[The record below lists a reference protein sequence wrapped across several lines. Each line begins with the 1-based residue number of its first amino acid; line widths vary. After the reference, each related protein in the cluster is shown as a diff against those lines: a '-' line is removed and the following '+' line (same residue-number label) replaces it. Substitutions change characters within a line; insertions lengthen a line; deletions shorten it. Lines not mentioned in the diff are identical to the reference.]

1 MAIKLNAN
9 RVNHQISF
17 ILLEYKRGRWK
28 RNTLFGNEGWIETKW
43 VWQPCDIYF
52 FLVTEQLRHFRS
64 SVLYVSSAPL
74 SFSPIFPL
82 RFCFFFAFYLFFL
95 FIFVFLSITLA
106 LSCPPPHFSSLLS
119 FIPPFSY
126 SSLLLLLSLGTCLD
140 KLFTFQNIISCVV
153 FYIDRCRN
161 SLKLNPIS
169 KFA

>member
-52 FLVTEQLRHFRS
+52 FLVTEQLTPFPLFRS
-64 SVLYVSSAPL
+64 LCLFCSFFIFSYFSAPIL
-74 SFSPIFPL
+74 
-82 RFCFFFAFYLFFL
+82 FFFAFYLFFL

-106 LSCPPPHFSSLLS
+106 LSCPPTHFSSLLS

-140 KLFTFQNIISCVV
+140 KLFTFQNIIGCVV

>member
-1 MAIKLNAN
+1 MRTELTIKFLLFCSNTKEVDEKETRFLGMKVGSKPNGSDNHAIY
-9 RVNHQISF
+9 I
-17 ILLEYKRGRWK
+17 
-28 RNTLFGNEGWIETKW
+28 
-43 VWQPCDIYF
+43 F
-52 FLVTEQLRHFRS
+52 FSLRSSLGLFRS